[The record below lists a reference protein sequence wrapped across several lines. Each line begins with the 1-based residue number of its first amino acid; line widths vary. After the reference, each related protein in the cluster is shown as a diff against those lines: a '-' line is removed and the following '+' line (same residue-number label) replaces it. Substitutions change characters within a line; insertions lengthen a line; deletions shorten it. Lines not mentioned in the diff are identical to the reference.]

1 MRTLFLMLILRPLL
15 FLVARTW
22 VGGGGHMPAAGP
34 AILAANHNSHLDT
47 LVILCQFPIG
57 AAHLV
62 RPVAA
67 ADHFIKSP
75 LSSWF
80 YRRMFGVVAIDRRD
94 TKKGAAVLDECR
106 AALARGEI
114 LLIYPE
120 GTRGHSD
127 RIGPLKGG
135 IARLSMDFPDA
146 PVVPVYVHGTRRIL
160 PRRATLP
167 APGACAVTFGR
178 SVYWAGNRRTFMRAL
193 RTALEQLQSDAAK
206 ARLCIRG

>member
-1 MRTLFLMLILRPLL
+1 MRTLFVMLILRPLL
-15 FLVARTW
+15 WLCARTR

-47 LVILCQFPIG
+47 LVILCQFPVG
-57 AAHLV
+57 VAHRV

-80 YRRMFGVVAIDRRD
+80 YRRLFGVVAIDRHD
-94 TKKGAAVLDECR
+94 VAKGTAVLDECR
-106 AALARGEI
+106 AALARNEI

-120 GTRGHSD
+120 GTRGEDDH
-127 RIGPLKGG
+127 IGPLKGG
-135 IARLSMDFPDA
+135 IARLSMEFPEA

-160 PRRATLP
+160 PKAAVLP
-167 APGACAVTFGR
+167 APGPCAVTFGR
-178 SVYWAGNRRTFMRAL
+178 SVYWSGNRRTFMKTLRA
-193 RTALEQLQSDAAK
+193 ALEQLR
-206 ARLCIRG
+206 ARRYPGSGAGA